1 MLNGSLGF
9 VQTSPKIQIN
19 SKFFSKFYQAPTELF
34 KLDPVTLSRIT
45 SFWQPLYHI
54 QDFVMRINT
63 CALETKFLQGPNKHS
78 FDNVT
83 QNLRQSQKSRPSL
96 ELYPIQFF
104 SIDNWLLSKK
114 CPPNSYL
121 FKVNNTKIRKKFDI
135 CSKFTIK
142 TIEWRHW
149 RRSCVFIVNFE
160 HISHLSL
167 LFLLL
172 TLNK

>member
-1 MLNGSLGF
+1 MCVNGSLGF

-19 SKFFSKFYQAPTELF
+19 SKFFFKVLANTNWTFYAA
-34 KLDPVTLSRIT
+34 SRDFIT
-45 SFWQPLYHI
+45 YHI
-54 QDFVMRINT
+54 FLAAIIDHIHDFVMRINT

-114 CPPNSYL
+114 CPPTVTCLKS
-121 FKVNNTKIRKKFDI
+121 
-135 CSKFTIK
+135 TIQK
-142 TIEWRHW
+142 LEK
-149 RRSCVFIVNFE
+149 
-160 HISHLSL
+160 SL
-167 LFLLL
+167 IYVQSLQ
-172 TLNK
+172 